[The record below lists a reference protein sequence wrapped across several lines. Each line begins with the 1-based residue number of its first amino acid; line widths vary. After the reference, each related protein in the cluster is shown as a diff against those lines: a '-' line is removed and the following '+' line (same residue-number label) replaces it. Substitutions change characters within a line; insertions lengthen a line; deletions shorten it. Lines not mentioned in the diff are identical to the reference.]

1 MEAAVADEEAGM
13 TNWNDRR
20 LDDLNKQVD
29 GIAQRVGEGIVQL
42 NRIDERVEQLGKSM
56 DQVNS
61 RVGRFESQVGE
72 RFDRIES
79 QVQSRFN
86 QLESQTDARL
96 GGIES
101 GLNQLNGQ
109 FRELRDALVQVAWAL
124 AVALLVVL
132 GGVIAAQV

>member
-1 MEAAVADEEAGM
+1 M